1 MIEKEKLLTD
11 IYKRLLRER
20 KISQKG
26 LLEDQKIIFQD
37 MVATVKEYAVVD
49 WTDEDACCYEF
60 KILLHKN
67 QNILDDDRTLIEV
80 LGGVRYD
87 LRVFISV
94 LEPYYYMFLE
104 ETRYRE
110 ADNQWLFRTIK
121 LSKQDV
127 AKVIKEVDNCLLSKG
142 YRKLSENDVKMVVP
156 QIETELRELNE
167 ANIFDCLFTDVVNLS

>member
-26 LLEDQKIIFQD
+26 LLEDQKIFQD

-127 AKVIKEVDNCLLSKG
+127 TKVIKEVDNCLLSKG